1 MKHNCLNCEKKN
13 EKNKDQALI
22 HIEVKKIGCE
32 EQVEVTLEGTG
43 KLIYTGLVSLLDGL
57 IKSAETKFML
67 MKALKEVGLIDG

>member
-1 MKHNCLNCEKKN
+1 MKHNCSNCEKKN

-22 HIEVKKIGCE
+22 QIEVNQVGCKGHSE
-32 EQVEVTLEGTG
+32 IRIEGTG

-57 IKSAETKFML
+57 TKSAETKFML